1 MNTYMNKIQN
11 AFNQLLRYIPSS
23 SGRMLTNK
31 WVLIFI
37 FVVGFYDVVQFY
49 QRDNIMAF
57 AIFFVVGFL
66 TSFFSKNMIVIIVMA
81 IAVSHLVAYGNKM
94 SEGLKGKEDEE
105 DEEEEEEDPEVEGM
119 EEEEEVEEEVEE
131 ADSFVNVKD
140 ATDAIKTTAKTT
152 ADSIKTTAKTT
163 ADSIK
168 STANDIAM
176 LTKGGTVENLPD
188 ETTKL
193 LKKQKEL
200 MANMD
205 KLQPLLDSAQKF
217 IGTTK
222 NVDGFATLSSSSY
235 AEYK

>member
-1 MNTYMNKIQN
+1 MNTYTNKIQN
-11 AFNQLLRYIPSS
+11 AFNQLMKYIPSS
-23 SGRMLTNK
+23 SGHMLTNK

-37 FVVGFYDVVQFY
+37 FIVGFYDVVHFY
-49 QRDNIMAF
+49 QRDNMMAF

-94 SEGLKGKEDEE
+94 SEGLKGKT
-105 DEEEEEEDPEVEGM
+105 DEEEEEEDMEVEE
-119 EEEEEVEEEVEE
+119 EEEEEVEVEDQEEV
-131 ADSFVNVKD
+131 DSFVNVKD
-140 ATDAIKTTAKTT
+140 TTADAIKSTSDA
-152 ADSIKTTAKTT
+152 
-163 ADSIK
+163 IK
-168 STANDIAM
+168 STANDVAM
-176 LTKGGTVENLPD
+176 LAKGSTVENLPD
-188 ETTKL
+188 QTTQL

-217 IGTTK
+217 MGTTK
-222 NVDGFATLSSSSY
+222 KVDGFATLSSSY